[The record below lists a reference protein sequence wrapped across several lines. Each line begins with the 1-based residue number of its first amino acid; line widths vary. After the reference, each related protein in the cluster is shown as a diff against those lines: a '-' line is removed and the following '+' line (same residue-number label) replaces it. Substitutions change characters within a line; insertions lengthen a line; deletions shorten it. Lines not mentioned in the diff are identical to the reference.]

1 MNEFWAYICAWIA
14 GLILIGTGLSI
25 VYLIMGF
32 IKVWVVPIMTVQL

>member
-1 MNEFWAYICAWIA
+1 MNAFWAYICAWIT

-32 IKVWVVPIMTVQL
+32 IKLWIVPTITIQL